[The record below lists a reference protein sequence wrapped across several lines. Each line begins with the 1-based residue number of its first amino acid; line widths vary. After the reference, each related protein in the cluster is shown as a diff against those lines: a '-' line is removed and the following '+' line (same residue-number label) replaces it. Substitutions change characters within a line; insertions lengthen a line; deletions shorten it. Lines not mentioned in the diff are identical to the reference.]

1 MRLTKKEIEAIKKV
15 AIEVFGTTT
24 EVRLF
29 GSRTNDL
36 FKGGDIDLFI
46 SGGDS
51 QRMTVQ
57 KKIEF
62 LVKLKE
68 LIGDQKIDV
77 VLDRPLLKK
86 QESFYR
92 TIMEK
97 SLVL

>member
-1 MRLTKKEIEAIKKV
+1 M

-77 VLDRPLLKK
+77 VLDRPSLKK
-86 QESFYR
+86 QISFY
-92 TIMEK
+92 TSIMER